1 MPSLAG
7 IDPDGRREVRTVT
20 DACSSPAWTY
30 GSEDQDHE
38 QGAIL
43 GARSHNQ
50 ARTTADAH
58 GIQTAVLGA
67 KADPP
72 DHFRRLVGT
81 YGSEGLGFESKRER
95 RAELPGQVVHSDVG
109 AVGTSY
115 SAATSRSI
123 NWSSTSRQG
132 LRVGNGIRWLKERGP
147 MRLVTPESTRAAPLV
162 SPVRRA
168 RDRARHRPR
177 GSPR

>member
-1 MPSLAG
+1 MTAKRIQHALAWG
-7 IDPDGRREVRTVT
+7 IDSDGRREVRTVT

-58 GIQTAVLGA
+58 GVQTTVLGA

-72 DHFRRLVGT
+72 DHFRRLVET
-81 YGSEGLGFESKRER
+81 YGLE
-95 RAELPGQVVHSDVG
+95 V
-109 AVGTSY
+109 
-115 SAATSRSI
+115 SASAS
-123 NWSSTSRQG
+123 
-132 LRVGNGIRWLKERGP
+132 GI
-147 MRLVTPESTRAAPLV
+147 
-162 SPVRRA
+162 
-168 RDRARHRPR
+168 
-177 GSPR
+177 